1 MRSTSRRAALAIAAT
16 LSLVLLPAL
25 PAAALDD
32 ATQTAALGR
41 LDIYL
46 QTHATDFGALWWD
59 RSKGEAV
66 VQVTERVD
74 EAERAELVALAE
86 PVPVRFD
93 TVANSRAE
101 IEAAQR
107 AIIRLLRRDD
117 PRVEGLRGFGVELS
131 DLQAGRHVLAV
142 KVAPARLEA
151 VRAYLVERWGEDLFR
166 FEAGGLDQN
175 AAEPAATAEP
185 ATADPAAE
193 LVAAIRELTAAVAAL
208 TEVLRAMVEQPAG

>member
-1 MRSTSRRAALAIAAT
+1 MRSTSRHAALAFAAI

-32 ATQTAALGR
+32 AAQTAALDR

-59 RSKGEAV
+59 RSKGKAV
-66 VQVTERVD
+66 VQVTEGVD
-74 EAERAELVALAE
+74 EAERAEVVALAD

-117 PRVEGLRGFGVELS
+117 PRVEGLRGFGVELE
-131 DLQAGRHVLAV
+131 DVQAGRHVLAV
-142 KVAPARLEA
+142 KVAPSRLEA

-166 FEAGGLDQN
+166 FAAGGLDQN
-175 AAEPAATAEP
+175 AGAEPASTDSTAE
-185 ATADPAAE
+185 
-193 LVAAIRELTAAVAAL
+193 LSAAIRDLTAAVAAL